1 MRLSHQPN
9 HRKHFSGVTNLS
21 ISRFQRAV
29 RAAFGI
35 IVCTPVLLHAAETT
49 VTASSTL
56 SGSPEAILDGEP
68 TSWSAEGGE
77 QTLTLDLKYPAT
89 IRSVGIYWKE
99 MASAY
104 EILVSPD
111 GQHFTPIIKES
122 NMKPKGA
129 KGYHKVENRHF
140 IHYLKEP
147 VTACHLRIRC
157 TKPLNK
163 NGNYEI
169 MNVEINETAPFCFE
183 PVPMDAICRDP
194 KATAEARVNDLLAR
208 MTVNEK
214 IRMMGG
220 FQTFFFPGNDRFG
233 LKPVLLND
241 ATSGLHLRPD
251 IEGEYS
257 AIKESTSFP
266 LASALA
272 ATWQPEL
279 AEAMGRAIGE
289 ECRAAGTG
297 VLLGPGVNIHRTST
311 GGRNFEYMSEDPY
324 LASRMAVRHIIG
336 VQQMG
341 IIATVKHFIANNHE
355 FLRHDSNA
363 LIDERTLHEIY
374 LPTFTAAVQEANV
387 KAVMSSYNWLNG
399 AKCGEDRT
407 LLTDI
412 LRGELGYTGMVMSDW
427 GGTEQMSKVLDS
439 GQNIVMPNM
448 KNLGVIVREELASG
462 NEAEVEARI
471 DTMISPTFNVLFEMG
486 TWDRPA
492 SDPAFN
498 ATFAEHK
505 IVARTIAEAAITL
518 LKNEQVLPLKKT
530 DSILVVG
537 DTEAVLDAASGGG
550 SGRVIGY
557 DAINYLDGL
566 KALFGDQ
573 VTYETDPDA
582 ETIKQADRILYFF
595 DTHDAEGTDRPFEL
609 PDTVNTQ
616 IATLAA
622 ANPNVIVI
630 ASGGTAFG
638 MPWINQ
644 VKGLVHCYYLGQE
657 RGSAFANV
665 LSGAVTP
672 SGKLP
677 FSMEQSFSDSPAY
690 GYNVLNDE
698 VVWSEN
704 SSPSGKRLRGQ
715 VVDIP
720 YKEGVFVGYRGYEA
734 RKIPLHF
741 PFGFGLSYT
750 TFSISD
756 VQLSAAEISKDAPV
770 TVSVTVTNTG
780 ATRGAEVVQL
790 YIHEDSPAVE
800 RPYRELKAFQKV
812 MLEPGESKTVTL
824 PIDWKSLA
832 FWDVGTHDWAVNP
845 GTFTLLIGNSAQN
858 VQCQTSIRALP
869 VGD

>member
-1 MRLSHQPN
+1 MHLSRQLSPRKHQP
-9 HRKHFSGVTNLS
+9 RFPNLS
-21 ISRFQRAV
+21 NCRIPGAV
-29 RAAFGI
+29 CVVFAI
-35 IVCTPVLLHAAETT
+35 IVCSPALLHAAETT

-56 SGSPEAILDGEP
+56 SGSPAAILDGEP

-77 QTLTLDLKYPAT
+77 QTLTLDLQYPAA

-104 EILVSPD
+104 EILVSTD
-111 GQHFTPIIKES
+111 GQQFTPVFS
-122 NMKPKGA
+122 GSSMKPKGA

-140 IHYLKEP
+140 THYVEQP
-147 VTACHLRIRC
+147 VTARYVRIRC
-157 TKPLNK
+157 IKPLK
-163 NGNYEI
+163 ENGNYEI
-169 MNVEINETAPFCFE
+169 MNVEINGSAPFCFE

-194 KATAEARVNDLLAR
+194 KATAGARVKDILAR
-208 MTVNEK
+208 MTLNEK

-257 AIKESTSFP
+257 AIEESTSFP

-311 GGRNFEYMSEDPY
+311 GGRNFEYMSEDPF

-341 IIATVKHFIANNHE
+341 IVATVKHFVANNHE
-355 FLRHDSNA
+355 FLRHDSNV
-363 LIDERTLHEIY
+363 LVDERTLHEIY
-374 LPTFTAAVQEANV
+374 LPTFAAAVQEADV
-387 KAVMSSYNWLNG
+387 KAVMSAYNWLNG
-399 AKCGEDRT
+399 SKCGESRT

-427 GGTEQMSKVLDS
+427 GGTEEMNKVLDS
-439 GQNIVMPNM
+439 GQNIVMPHM
-448 KNLGVIVREELASG
+448 KNLGELVRAELATG
-462 NEAEVEARI
+462 NMDEIETRI
-471 DTMISPTFNVLFEMG
+471 DKMIAPTFKVLFEMG

-492 SDPAFN
+492 SDPKFK
-498 ATFAEHK
+498 ATFAVHK
-505 IVARTIAEAAITL
+505 TEARTIAEAAITL
-518 LKNEQVLPLKKT
+518 LKNEQMLPLKKT
-530 DSILVVG
+530 DSILVIG
-537 DTEAVLDAASGGG
+537 DESAVLDAASGGG
-550 SGRVIGY
+550 SGKVIGY

-566 KALFGDQ
+566 KALFGPQ
-573 VTYETDPDA
+573 VTYEIDPDKK
-582 ETIKQADRILYFF
+582 TIQQADRILYFF
-595 DTHDAEGTDRPFEL
+595 DMHDREGTDRPFEL
-609 PDTVNTQ
+609 PDDVNEQ

-622 ANPNVIVI
+622 SNPNVIVI

-638 MPWINQ
+638 MPWLKQ

-657 RGSAFANV
+657 RGSALANV

-677 FSMEQSFSDSPAY
+677 FSMEQAFSDSPAY
-690 GYNVLNDE
+690 GYNVVNGE
-698 VVWSEN
+698 VVWDQN
-704 SSPSGKRLRGQ
+704 ASPTGKKLRGR

-720 YKEGVFVGYRGYEA
+720 YDEGVFVGYRGYEA
-734 RKIPLHF
+734 RKTPLHF

-750 TFSISD
+750 AFTIGD
-756 VQLSAAEISKDAPV
+756 LQLSSPEISADAPV
-770 TVSVTVTNTG
+770 TLSVQVTNTG
-780 ATRGAEVVQL
+780 KMRGAEVVQL
-790 YIHEDSPAVE
+790 YVHEDNPSVE

-812 MLEPGESKTVTL
+812 MLEAGESKTVTL
-824 PIDWKSLA
+824 SVEWKSLA
-832 FWDVGTHDWAVNP
+832 FWDVGTHDWKVNP

-858 VQCQTSIRALP
+858 VQCQSTILAQNH
-869 VGD
+869 